1 MRAACLT
8 ALVALTAAFPAS
20 AQFPLSAEIG
30 TSGIAATEA
39 RLAALPAPAPDE
51 LFALAGLRF
60 LGAIEGAL
68 QLRWRKGMSADYSEL
83 PIFRL
88 PIPENPAPEPF
99 APADV
104 TALLTGV
111 SADMTATQD
120 ALTRLGPADFALEIN
135 LNDLWFDLNT
145 NGTRD
150 EGEAISG
157 VSGLALGRG
166 TGAGNVIVRFDAA
179 DAAWLAAYSHFLKAF
194 TSLALAFNPEPA
206 IAKVLDAG
214 VQMQA
219 LQGETPPE
227 NALDMIFGRQVDR
240 IAMVYFAL
248 QQQPDATL
256 TRAAHQSLLDM
267 IAANRRFWALVD
279 LETDNAAEWVPN
291 DRQTSALGLTM
302 PPGTGARW
310 QAVLADAEALL
321 TGAKLMPHWRFGA
334 EAGINLKRRFESPA
348 PVDIPAWAHGAG
360 LLPWAEKGQRIT
372 PENWQEF
379 QRLVQ
384 GDAMLFAVFLN

>member
-1 MRAACLT
+1 MRAACLAALVVLTT
-8 ALVALTAAFPAS
+8 ALPAA
-20 AQFPLSAEIG
+20 AQSGLSAEIG
-30 TSGIAATEA
+30 AKGIAVTEA
-39 RLAALPAPAPDE
+39 RLAALTNPAPDE

-60 LGAIEGAL
+60 LGAVEEAL
-68 QLRWRKGMSADYSEL
+68 QLRWRKDMSADYSEL

-88 PIPENPAPEPF
+88 PIPENPSPEPF

-104 TALLTGV
+104 TALLKGIA
-111 SADMTATQD
+111 ADMTGTQD

-150 EGEAISG
+150 DGEAIAG

-166 TGAGNVIVRFDAA
+166 SGAGDVMVRFDTA
-179 DAAWLAAYSHFLKAF
+179 DAAWLLAYSHFLQAF
-194 TSLALAFNPEPA
+194 ATLALAFDPEPA
-206 IAKVLDAG
+206 IAKVLNAG

-219 LQGETPPE
+219 LQGDTPPE

-248 QQQPDATL
+248 QQQPDVSL
-256 TRAAHQSLLDM
+256 TRATHQSLRDM

-279 LETDNAAEWVPN
+279 LETDNAAEWVSN
-291 DRQTSALGLTM
+291 DRQTSALGLTL

-321 TGAKLMPHWRFGA
+321 SGTKLMPHWRYGA
-334 EAGINLKRRFESPA
+334 EAGINLKRMFESPA

-360 LLPWAEKGQRIT
+360 LLPWAEKGQRVT

-384 GDAMLFAVFLN
+384 GDAMLFALFLN